1 MTSQETG
8 QESVLEVVEGQ
19 RENLTNE
26 DYDIRAKA
34 INTINRLFQE
44 IYRGPGIRILK
55 IFNLEIRRLYHRN

>member
-34 INTINRLFQE
+34 INTINR
-44 IYRGPGIRILK
+44 
-55 IFNLEIRRLYHRN
+55 

>member
-1 MTSQETG
+1 MTSQETS

-34 INTINRLFQE
+34 INTINRLFHR
-44 IYRGPGIRILK
+44 IYRGRKISIFIK
-55 IFNLEIRRLYHRN
+55 IFD